1 MAKITFL
8 GAGSTVFAKNILGDC
23 LCRPSLQDAEI
34 ALYDIDPQR
43 LKDSHAMMKVLNKN
57 INKGRAKITAH
68 CGKRELRTA
77 LRDADFVVNAIQV
90 GGYEP
95 CTVTDFEIP
104 KKFGLRQTIADT
116 VGIGGLFRSL
126 RTIPVMLEF
135 AQVMEKV
142 CPNAWF
148 LNYTNPQCALVGAML
163 RATEIRTVGLCHSV
177 QDCAPA
183 LLNNLG
189 ICTWDE
195 YKKRDIRWEV
205 GGINHMAWLLSIKE
219 GDKDLY
225 PEIKRRAAKLVAAAR
240 KKDGEKNYDMV
251 RLHMMKHFGYYITES
266 SEHNAEYHPY
276 WIKPHMPHLIEE
288 FNIPLDEYPR
298 RCVNLI
304 EGWKKQ
310 RKDIVKNKKLSHK
323 LSAEFGSVIMNSIVT
338 NEPSRVHASVLNS
351 GSISNLPSSA
361 IVEVACLV
369 DKNGVQPTVIGDLP
383 EQCAALNR
391 TNINTQLLTIEA
403 ALTQKKDAVYHAA
416 MLDPHTAAE
425 LDLDS
430 IKKLC
435 DALIKA
441 HGTWLPKYK

>member
-116 VGIGGLFRSL
+116 IGIGGLFRSL

-135 AQVMEKV
+135 AHIMEKV

-189 ICTWDE
+189 ICTWD
-195 YKKRDIRWEV
+195 
-205 GGINHMAWLLSIKE
+205 
-219 GDKDLY
+219 
-225 PEIKRRAAKLVAAAR
+225 
-240 KKDGEKNYDMV
+240 
-251 RLHMMKHFGYYITES
+251 
-266 SEHNAEYHPY
+266 
-276 WIKPHMPHLIEE
+276 
-288 FNIPLDEYPR
+288 
-298 RCVNLI
+298 
-304 EGWKKQ
+304 
-310 RKDIVKNKKLSHK
+310 
-323 LSAEFGSVIMNSIVT
+323 
-338 NEPSRVHASVLNS
+338 
-351 GSISNLPSSA
+351 
-361 IVEVACLV
+361 
-369 DKNGVQPTVIGDLP
+369 
-383 EQCAALNR
+383 
-391 TNINTQLLTIEA
+391 
-403 ALTQKKDAVYHAA
+403 
-416 MLDPHTAAE
+416 
-425 LDLDS
+425 
-430 IKKLC
+430 
-435 DALIKA
+435 
-441 HGTWLPKYK
+441 